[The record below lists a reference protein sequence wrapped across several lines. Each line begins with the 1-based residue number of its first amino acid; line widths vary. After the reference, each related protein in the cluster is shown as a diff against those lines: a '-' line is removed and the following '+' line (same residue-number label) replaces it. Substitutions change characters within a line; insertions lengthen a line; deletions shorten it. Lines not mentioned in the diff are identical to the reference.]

1 MPDRLLVIGNRNY
14 SSWSLR
20 PWLVLEAL
28 GQPFAVVRIP
38 LDQPDTAER
47 IRQYSQ
53 AGRVPVLVEDG
64 ITVWDSLAIIE
75 HLADRH
81 PALWPTEPAARAM
94 ARSIAAEMHSGFA
107 ALRNELPMNLR
118 AVGRKVVPT
127 AAARADIARVTAI
140 WQEARSRFSAGGP
153 WLFGAWSAADA
164 MYTPV
169 AARFRTYGIDLPAAL
184 RDYQQTVLDAPA
196 MRQWTALAAAESES
210 IEHEEV
216 GR

>member
-1 MPDRLLVIGNRNY
+1 MSDRLLVIGNRNY

-20 PWLVLEAL
+20 PWLVLKAL
-28 GQPFAVVRIP
+28 GLPFTVVRVP
-38 LDQPDTAER
+38 LDLPDTAER
-47 IRQYSQ
+47 IRQYSA

-75 HLADRH
+75 HLADAH
-81 PALWPTEPAARAM
+81 PHSWPGEPAARAM
-94 ARSIAAEMHSGFA
+94 ARSISAEMHSGFM
-107 ALRNELPMNLR
+107 ALRNDLPMNIR
-118 AVGRKVVPT
+118 ATGRRVDV
-127 AAARADIARVTAI
+127 AAATRADIARIIAI
-140 WQEARSRFSAGGP
+140 WQDARQRFAAGGP

-169 AARFRTYGIDLPAAL
+169 ASRFRTYGIDLPADLEVYRDTAL
-184 RDYQQTVLDAPA
+184 AAPG
-196 MRQWTALAAAESES
+196 MQEWTALAEAESES